1 MAERSQSQKTN
12 SKLPMF
18 EFEPDEYIFTK
29 LAYYFKRRKRK
40 KEESKANVVN
50 LSDLKPRLTIFARAI
65 TGEAIEIYDAER
77 EGGYKNNNFF
87 LPSKFFDF
95 QTVDENISFYLFRIL
110 YLSIQKNL
118 NLNWNDN
125 QEHELLESQQKAN
138 ETSSIV
144 LETLFEQ
151 FPITK
156 KYFEQFK
163 KHYESKVKDELLTD
177 YTFIFGKWMR
187 NNPEEDSNNKLK
199 NFTDKV
205 KKGKEEKPKTILK
218 SKAVEEII
226 SVQVD
231 EKQREDATT
240 QHQFEKVET
249 ADEFGGNWRDMDGD
263 DDLKDHEN
271 ALDELN
277 MKYTVRVDDTAHSV
291 YQADF
296 VENTT
301 VSESAEVDSSGY
313 HILYDE
319 WNYSKRKYK
328 ENFCKVYPKTLL
340 KTNVPYYKKTLNQ
353 NKSTLNGL
361 RKMLTAVNNKYLQQR
376 RQTQGEEFDI
386 DAITDLFVDVH
397 SGHTPSEKIY
407 LSKRKKEKNISIL
420 LLLDISLSSDG
431 YAGGN
436 RVIDVEKQVSILFGE
451 ILNEFNIDFS
461 IDCFYSKTR
470 NHSTYITIKDFDG
483 DWNKAKLKVGAVE
496 PNGYTRIGAALRHS
510 GAMLDKRDTKNKW
523 VILISDG
530 KPNDY
535 DKYEGKY
542 GINDVKQALRE
553 LNERQ
558 INSYALAIEAQAK
571 YYLPQ
576 MFGQNHYQILTT
588 PVEMLKSLVLLY
600 EKIKHQS

>member
-1 MAERSQSQKTN
+1 
-12 SKLPMF
+12 MF

-29 LAYYFKRRKRK
+29 LAYYFKRRRLK
-40 KEESKANVVN
+40 KQKDTVHTVN

-65 TGEAIEIYDAER
+65 TGKSIEIFEAER

-87 LPSKFFDF
+87 LPEKYEKFSS
-95 QTVDENISFYLFRIL
+95 TDENISFYLFRVL
-110 YLSIQKNL
+110 YLSVQKNL
-118 NLNWNDN
+118 DLNWNDN
-125 QEHELLESQQKAN
+125 QEHELIESQQKAK
-138 ETSSIV
+138 ETSQIV
-144 LETLFEQ
+144 LDSMFKQ

-156 KYFEQFK
+156 KYYQNFTQYYLEK
-163 KHYESKVKDELLTD
+163 ATNNSEAD
-177 YTFIFGKWMR
+177 YTFLFGKWMR
-187 NNPEEDSNNKLK
+187 NNPEDDEKEKLK

-205 KKGKEEKPKTILK
+205 KQAEEDKPKTILK

-231 EKQREDATT
+231 VKQQEDAVL

-249 ADEFGGNWRDMDGD
+249 AEEFGGNFKDFDGD
-263 DDLKDHEN
+263 DDLEDHSN
-271 ALDELN
+271 ALDEIN

-296 VENTT
+296 IENTT
-301 VSESAEVDSSGY
+301 VSESSEIDAKGY
-313 HILYDE
+313 HIKYDE
-319 WNYSKRKYK
+319 WDYKKRSYK
-328 ENFCKVYPKTLL
+328 PDFCKVYPKTLL
-340 KTNVPYYKKTLNQ
+340 KTDVNYYKKTLNE
-353 NKSTLNGL
+353 NRSTLVGL
-361 RKMLTAVNNKYLQQR
+361 RKMLTTVNNKYQQQR

-386 DAITDLFVDVH
+386 DAITDLFVDVN

-407 LSKRKKEKNISIL
+407 LSKRKKEKDLSIL
-420 LLLDISLSSDG
+420 LLLDVSLSSDG
-431 YAGGN
+431 YAAGN

-451 ILNEFNIDFS
+451 ILEEFNIDFS

-470 NHSTYITIKDFDG
+470 NHSSYITIKDFDE

-496 PNGYTRIGAALRHS
+496 PSGYTRIGAALRHS

-588 PVEMLKSLVLLY
+588 PVELLKSLVQLY

>member
-1 MAERSQSQKTN
+1 M
-12 SKLPMF
+12 
-18 EFEPDEYIFTK
+18 FEPDEYLFTK
-29 LAYYFKRRKRK
+29 LAYYFKRRSLK
-40 KEESKANVVN
+40 KQENIAHAVN

-65 TGEAIEIYDAER
+65 TGESIEIFEAER

-87 LPSKFFDF
+87 LPVTFSDF
-95 QTVDENISFYLFRIL
+95 PSYEENISFYLFRIV
-110 YLSIQKNL
+110 YLSVQKNL
-118 NLNWNDN
+118 DLNWNDN
-125 QEHELLESQQKAN
+125 REHELLESQQKAE
-138 ETSSIV
+138 ETSFCV
-144 LETLFEQ
+144 LKSMFEQ
-151 FPITK
+151 FPVTK
-156 KYFEQFK
+156 QYHVKFLQF
-163 KHYESKVKDELLTD
+163 YQRKVREKEVVDFS
-177 YTFIFGKWMR
+177 FIYGKWMQ
-187 NNPEEDSNNKLK
+187 NSQINDGDTLN
-199 NFTDKV
+199 NFTDAV
-205 KKGKEEKPKTILK
+205 KKGDEDQPKTIIK

-231 EKQREDATT
+231 VKQQEDAVL

-249 ADEFGGNWRDMDGD
+249 AEEFGGNFKDFDGD
-263 DDLKDHEN
+263 DDLEDHSN
-271 ALDELN
+271 ALEELN

-296 VENTT
+296 MENTT
-301 VSESAEVDSSGY
+301 VSESAEHDSSGY
-313 HILYDE
+313 YITHDE
-319 WNYSKRKYK
+319 WDYAKRVYK
-328 ENFCKVYPKTLL
+328 NDFCKVYPKSQL
-340 KTNVPYYKKTLNQ
+340 KSNVSYYKRTMLKN
-353 NKSTLNGL
+353 NSTLMGL
-361 RKMLTAVNNKYLQQR
+361 RKMLTTVNNKYQFQR

-407 LSKRKKEKNISIL
+407 LSKRKKEKDLSIL

-431 YAGGN
+431 YAAGN
-436 RVIDVEKQVSILFGE
+436 RVIDVEKEVSILFGE
-451 ILNEFNIDFS
+451 LLNEFNIDFS

-470 NHSTYITIKDFDG
+470 NHSTYITIKDFDE
-483 DWNKAKLKVGAVE
+483 DWNKAKFKVGAVE
-496 PNGYTRIGAALRHS
+496 PSGYTRIGAALRHS
-510 GAMLDKRDTKNKW
+510 GSMLDKRNTKNKW

-542 GINDVKQALRE
+542 GVNDVKQALRE

-588 PVEMLKSLVLLY
+588 PVELLKSLVLLF
-600 EKIKHQS
+600 EKIRHQS